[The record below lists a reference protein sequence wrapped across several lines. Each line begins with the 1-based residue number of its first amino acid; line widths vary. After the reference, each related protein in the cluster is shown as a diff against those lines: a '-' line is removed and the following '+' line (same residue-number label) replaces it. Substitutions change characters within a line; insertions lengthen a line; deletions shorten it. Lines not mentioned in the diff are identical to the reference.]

1 MKCDETKPACLNCK
15 KRNIECG
22 GYATNFKW
30 RSFGETD
37 SNSTVTSFTT
47 STKDKRTSIS
57 VISTSP
63 TSTSASISST
73 ASVPSSN
80 LTSASSEQKSNSLKR
95 HLELASLS
103 VTGRTIDDIKIE
115 NDLISKGINPHSYKR
130 KKHHSD
136 FSSQHMIHAA
146 SVDSIP
152 RRSNSMSKD
161 MSPVAR
167 ESLVRSFSTNSTME
181 SGNLITSLRE
191 EYSRDTSARLDSLA
205 DAAVDEMNRSPSSIK
220 KESIAESPA
229 LQLPFSPNFG
239 DFLTVRSP
247 AGSVDEVSSSHTD
260 KAQAAPTSLL
270 LSREAEILNE
280 INLTPSLS
288 AIINFA
294 FSVDDPKDAFIDGKT
309 KFPFEGP
316 FSPLTLTFP
325 YDNHEN
331 GTESSTAN
339 KQDSP
344 LSFGK
349 MALNM
354 RDISSPVA
362 SVITPLSTIPDS
374 QLNRSLVKTSEQ
386 EQILHLY
393 SRYTCCIMSIKN
405 GANENPWRNL
415 IVPLATKYSCLFN
428 SIASMT
434 LFHLAGNSDL
444 KGNGADM
451 RAKGYIYLRRCI
463 LELAS
468 GLSKVNGEG
477 EDNEELPADIALAT
491 CLNLAVCESWDIQ
504 TSSGIAHLKGAKSMI
519 QKVLTLLRDQQQSL
533 SKKRKELELVSSPAE
548 SEHQYNELVISKKK
562 DLEKKL
568 VLVEDNEWEC
578 LFEDAGSQEE
588 PSGQGFANRVDK
600 SSIQIPKSLQFLF
613 NIWIYFEV
621 LAQMTTDT
629 NYDDKGVDLVA
640 TITTMLQTSQKNHRK
655 KSGGSILL
663 LASEHGD
670 VDADTGSHKS
680 DSGELSVTESITR
693 NGFSLFEN
701 FDSFSYNTEYVDPLL
716 GCAQSLFLIM
726 GKVANLIA
734 KIRKSR
740 RKETESQNWKGAKP
754 RNSLKTITLA
764 TELKQQLVN
773 WKLTITASM
782 INQANLYDDNN
793 GNTWDLPSCIATA
806 EAYRFA
812 TIIYLHQAV
821 PEIPCPSTHSL
832 AEKIFIL
839 FASIPTNSDLHVIHI
854 FPLLVASCE
863 AEPGDEREWCETRW
877 KLLSE
882 KMWIGNIDRALQVV
896 KEVWK
901 RKDDYKKK
909 RRRGEFD
916 EATMK
921 GGANK
926 EDEDSLRNISAQIS
940 GLMSVINDLNGSSLE
955 DIRGGIGSKLHWST
969 VMKEWGWEVLL
980 G

>member
-1 MKCDETKPACLNCK
+1 KTTKSRNGCITCKRKRLKCDETKPACLNCK

-37 SNSTVTSFTT
+37 SNST
-47 STKDKRTSIS
+47 
-57 VISTSP
+57 
-63 TSTSASISST
+63 
-73 ASVPSSN
+73 
-80 LTSASSEQKSNSLKR
+80 QKSNSLKR

-229 LQLPFSPNFG
+229 SQLPFSPNFG

-247 AGSVDEVSSSHTD
+247 AGSVDEVS
-260 KAQAAPTSLL
+260 K
-270 LSREAEILNE
+270 ILNE

-294 FSVDDPKDAFIDGKT
+294 F
-309 KFPFEGP
+309 
-316 FSPLTLTFP
+316 
-325 YDNHEN
+325 N
-331 GTESSTAN
+331 
-339 KQDSP
+339 
-344 LSFGK
+344 
-349 MALNM
+349 
-354 RDISSPVA
+354 ISSPVA

-655 KSGGSILL
+655 KS
-663 LASEHGD
+663 
-670 VDADTGSHKS
+670 
-680 DSGELSVTESITR
+680 DSGESSVTESITR

-716 GCAQSLFLIM
+716 GCAQSLFSIM

-773 WKLTITASM
+773 WKSTITASM

-940 GLMSVINDLNGSSLE
+940 GLMSVINDSNGSSSE